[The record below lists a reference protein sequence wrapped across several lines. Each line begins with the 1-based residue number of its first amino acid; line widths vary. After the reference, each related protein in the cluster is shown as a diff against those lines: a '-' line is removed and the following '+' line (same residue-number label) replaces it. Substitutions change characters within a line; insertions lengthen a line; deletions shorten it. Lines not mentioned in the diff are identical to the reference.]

1 MVFRVTF
8 EHLGGRMK
16 HGLQEKHH
24 LALKL
29 YFTEDLSSACILKL
43 DLQ

>member
-1 MVFRVTF
+1 MVFRVTL

-16 HGLQEKHH
+16 QGKHH